1 MRRLVRSLLYLIAV
15 IILIGIGLLGGVL
28 LAQRGLLGLLGIS
41 SEPSINITVVL
52 ERVQALAEL
61 TTTRYNFSSIVTSE
75 RDMPQILQ
83 SIYGDRQVLVAVGSI
98 EAGVD
103 LAQLDP
109 ASFEFADS
117 TLTVNLPAAALLAC
131 ALDET
136 KTYVMQR
143 DTGIFAPNAPNLDS
157 DARRFALRQ
166 FRDQALE
173 SGILGQAE
181 TEARAALTGLLLAT
195 NPAVERV
202 VIHFA
207 LRSPDALLPDSCA

>member
-103 LAQLDP
+103 LAQLEP